1 MCKFYG
7 YCRVSTETQAEKGYG
22 LEAQEKE
29 IRKYAAGRGLELEGM
44 FLDAGISG
52 NLKDTDEDEAI
63 SKREGLMEMLALLE
77 KGDTVIVLNTSRL
90 WRSDMTKAIIRRE
103 LMKRGAEIVSVE
115 QPKYNLYTKDPNDYL
130 INAIME
136 ALDVYERMSIS
147 LKLARGRTIKARGGD
162 KPAGVAPFG
171 YQYSADKKHI
181 EIEPEEAQAVRMIFT
196 EGQKG
201 LSLNQ
206 VAEYLNARE
215 IKTRRGKSWSPGNVQ
230 VIMRN
235 RFYIGELMHQGKPI
249 KGNHEPIISK
259 VQFGKVRA
267 QLDKRRRGK

>member
-90 WRSDMTKAIIRRE
+90 WRSDMTKATIRRE

-259 VQFGKVRA
+259 VQFGKVQA

>member
-1 MCKFYG
+1 
-7 YCRVSTETQAEKGYG
+7 
-22 LEAQEKE
+22 
-29 IRKYAAGRGLELEGM
+29 
-44 FLDAGISG
+44 
-52 NLKDTDEDEAI
+52 
-63 SKREGLMEMLALLE
+63 
-77 KGDTVIVLNTSRL
+77 
-90 WRSDMTKAIIRRE
+90 
-103 LMKRGAEIVSVE
+103 
-115 QPKYNLYTKDPNDYL
+115 
-130 INAIME
+130 ME

-259 VQFGKVRA
+259 VQFGKVQA

>member
-1 MCKFYG
+1 MKFYG

-22 LEAQEKE
+22 LEAQERE
-29 IRKYAAGRGLELEGM
+29 IRKYAAANGVELERV
-44 FLDAGISG
+44 FSDAGISG

-63 SKREGLMEMLALLE
+63 SKRAALMELLATLQS
-77 KGDTVIVLNTSRL
+77 GDAVIVLNTSRL

-103 LMKRGAEIVSVE
+103 LMKRDAEIVSVE

-147 LKLARGRTIKARGGD
+147 LKLARGRTVKARGGD

-181 EIEPEEAQAVRMIFT
+181 EVDPVEAQAVKLIFS

-201 LSLNQ
+201 QSLQQ
-206 VAEYLNARE
+206 VADILNSKD
-215 IKTRRGKSWSPGNVQ
+215 IKTRRGKSWSAGNIQ

-235 RFYIGELMHQGKPI
+235 RFYIGELQHQGKPI
-249 KGNHEPIISK
+249 KGNHEAIISR
-259 VQFGKVRA
+259 VQFGKVQA